1 MGGMDSIFDEEELPP
16 PDVPSCVIEGTL
28 IQTLRGTIPVEWVE
42 IGDFVYSYDFEKSDF
57 GFFKVLGL
65 NIPVEKREWAT
76 IITSLGHKLSCTLD
90 HPVFSDSIES
100 GELPIQDAE
109 IGSPVYVLEKGKLI
123 KDSIESIV
131 TNTSR
136 IMVYN
141 FEVDQVHT
149 YISNNIL
156 SHNVS
161 TKGTPDTP
169 GATPGTSAPL
179 VKATEESEA
188 ALSSILSG
196 VIFTTTVESAFGH
209 SGASGEILDP
219 GDPDA
224 TTEGS
229 IPSIDS
235 EYWISLDPELPF
247 AGQELVDIFNSPT
260 ISNIDVSMV
269 SEDGNY
275 QITLECTVYVDE
287 PRAYGHGVSHLAGQL
302 LKSYGG
308 GEISYFT
315 STTPSAAEAVMG
327 TTSGYTAPGVSTIVT
342 MEETDVSTAAVCEN
356 YWSISD
362 LPLYNSYTDYYDDPL
377 EIAYPEIS
385 WDQADPTVMEST
397 YVHPVKLSTD
407 FTRDSWPSVLAF
419 RNIDPALINELSS
432 PITSWREMKEG
443 IVDSMFAPRVHI
455 DASTYMSSPTQGE
468 VLNLLYQ
475 AQEEMTTVDTLAGI
489 PFTWKEEGRQRYTP
503 MKFYFTALIS
513 EQQLIDV
520 TTTQNIHIRCW
531 MLNCGSNEYKTGDWV
546 KTSTHAT
553 MPIDIMSAIKGY
565 IAGKTEPVT
574 IQIDAASEHSSRDLI
589 ELLNPNP
596 FYIHYTVNE
605 SYFDEDMHSFVNI
618 SQTGKL
624 DPYGLL
630 NVTSLNNY
638 NLGDVR
644 FYRVVSSTDLFN
656 DVKKVNVA
664 GFGELFTTE
673 YISSVTINMDKTG
686 KAIICNIPM
695 SCTDIDYYVYRKGNL
710 SWRVS
715 GTTATDAAKFQGR
728 ITGDRELQNE
738 GASSFKHDSI
748 DQKWEGSIF
757 TPSTD
762 GASYLVQFIFKN
774 RDGST
779 LGWFD
784 ACCASN
790 KLITENLGIETIT
803 FGVQEGTRTDET
815 VNLRIYETK
824 SGNISTEALDVI
836 RESTELSMWQS
847 EVDAIK
853 NNTGT
858 VTQYTVFKIDDT
870 TGTSTQIPGTFHAGD
885 TVSCPLNGI
894 STSGKLRFEFRLS
907 AASLAEGSKNTAIKT
922 ETNPSTRAGNIFEY
936 QYLAQEKN
944 WPLIFPGDAS
954 PGETYGLSEYF
965 NMLVPSK
972 TVSKT
977 ITVGRTEIDPYIS
990 SIAVERSLIG
1000 QCNIIT
1006 VSSGGSQDLVN
1017 HYLLY
1022 AEYGGVSAPIQIMV
1036 PNTGGELVFI
1046 DSQNFNFYG
1055 TVIYSMKIINSSML
1069 LLENNDWPT
1078 VSISRNNSIDLI
1090 NSTDGHWGSRSLLY

>member
-1 MGGMDSIFDEEELPP
+1 MSGMDSIFDEVDLPP
-16 PDVPSCVIEGTL
+16 PSCVIEGTL
-28 IQTLRGTIPVEWVE
+28 IQTLRGSIPVEWVE

-76 IITSLGHKLSCTLD
+76 IITSLGYKLSCTFD
-90 HPVFSDSIES
+90 HPIFSDSIES
-100 GELPIQDAE
+100 GELPIKDAE
-109 IGSPVYVLEKGKLI
+109 IGSHVYVLEEGKLI

-131 TNTSR
+131 TQTSCV
-136 IMVYN
+136 MVYN

-149 YISNNIL
+149 YISDNIL

-161 TKGTPDTP
+161 TKSTPADAAVGTP
-169 GATPGTSAPL
+169 GAFTSL
-179 VKATEESEA
+179 ITETEESEA
-188 ALSSILSG
+188 AIAAILTG
-196 VIFTTTVESAFGH
+196 VLGTTTIESAFGH
-209 SGASGEILDP
+209 SSEILDP
-219 GDPDA
+219 GDSDA
-224 TTEGS
+224 TVDGS
-229 IPSIDS
+229 IPSTDG
-235 EYWISLDPELPF
+235 ELWISLDPSLPF

-287 PRAYGHGVSHLAGQL
+287 PRAYGHGVSHLAAQL

-308 GEISYFT
+308 SEVSYFT

-327 TTSGYTAPGVSTIVT
+327 ITSEYTVPGVSTIVT
-342 MEETDVSTAAVCEN
+342 MEETDVSTAVVCQN
-356 YWSISD
+356 YWSVSD
-362 LPLYNSYTDYYDDPL
+362 LPLFNSYTDYYSDPL
-377 EIAYPEIS
+377 EIAYPEIE
-385 WDQADPTVMEST
+385 WNQADPTVMEST

-419 RNIDPALINELSS
+419 SNIDPALINELSS

-503 MKFYFTALIS
+503 MKFYFTAQIS

-520 TTTQNIHIRCW
+520 VTTQNIHIRCW
-531 MLNCGSNEYKTGDWV
+531 MLNCGSNEYKTGDWA
-546 KTSTHAT
+546 KTSAHAT
-553 MPIDIMSAIKGY
+553 MAIDIMSAIKGY

-574 IQIDAASEHSSRDLI
+574 IQIDAASEYSSHDLI

-596 FYIHYTVNE
+596 FYIHYTINE
-605 SYFDEDMHSFVNI
+605 SYFDDGPNAFVNT
-618 SQTGKL
+618 SQSGKL
-624 DPYGLL
+624 DPHGLL
-630 NVTSLNNY
+630 NVSSLNNY
-638 NLGDVR
+638 NPGSIR

-656 DVKKVNVA
+656 EVKKVNVA

-673 YISSVTINMDKTG
+673 YISSITINMDKAG
-686 KAIICNIPM
+686 KAIICKIPM

-710 SWRVS
+710 DWRVS
-715 GTTATDAAKFQGR
+715 GTTAIDAAKFSGR
-728 ITGDRELQNE
+728 IAGDRHLQDE
-738 GASSFKHDSI
+738 GVSSFKHDST

-784 ACCASN
+784 ACCASD
-790 KLITENLGIETIT
+790 KLIEESLGIETIT
-803 FGVQEGTRTDET
+803 FGVQEGTRTEET
-815 VNLRIYETK
+815 VDLRIYEAK

-853 NNTGT
+853 SNTGT
-858 VTQYTVFKIDDT
+858 VTQYTVFKVDDT
-870 TGTSTQIPGTFHAGD
+870 TGTRTKVPGTFHAGD

-894 STSGKLRFEFRLS
+894 STSGKLRFEFELS
-907 AASLAEGSKNTAIKT
+907 TASLAEGSKNTAIKT
-922 ETNPSTRAGNIFEY
+922 ETNPSTRAGNVFEY

-977 ITVGRTEIDPYIS
+977 ITAGRTEVDPYIS

-1000 QCNIIT
+1000 RCNIIT

-1036 PNTGGELVFI
+1036 PSAGGELVFI
-1046 DSQNFNFYG
+1046 DSQNFDFYG
-1055 TVIYSMKIINSSML
+1055 TIIYSMKIIDSSML
-1069 LLENNDWPT
+1069 LLEDNDWPT
-1078 VSISRNNSIDLI
+1078 TFISRNNSIDLI